1 MKLCSFKLVLQ
12 RKVGKDI
19 LEFLEMI
26 FANSLALLEAE
37 DKTSGPLNSGRIADI
52 TLLRTL
58 LAIRQKLQEPC
69 LWELIDSL
77 FY

>member
-19 LEFLEMI
+19 LEPLEMI
-26 FANSLALLEAE
+26 FANGLALLEAE
-37 DKTSGPLNSGRIADI
+37 DKTSGPLNSGCIADM

>member
-1 MKLCSFKLVLQ
+1 
-12 RKVGKDI
+12 
-19 LEFLEMI
+19 MI
-26 FANSLALLEAE
+26 FANGLALLEAE
-37 DKTSGPLNSGRIADI
+37 DKTSGPLNSGCIADM

-58 LAIRQKLQEPC
+58 LAIRQELQEPC